1 MSPLTVLELHLGT
14 TTTLEIPKKNDF
26 FVGLE
31 NSFGSWQEYSRKLD
45 NSQEQFF
52 AQYICF

>member
-14 TTTLEIPKKNDF
+14 TTTTLEHF

-52 AQYICF
+52 AQYIYLS